1 MMEDLTAMV
10 VFAKVVEEKSLSGAS
25 RQLHLSKARVSK
37 LVAKLE
43 KSLGARLLNRTTRQ
57 MSLTEVGAV
66 FYDHCVR
73 IVDELGEAKLAV
85 GRLHSE
91 PRGVLKLSAS
101 VAFGTL
107 HIAPVFADF
116 IARYPEVTIDMTI
129 NDRFVDLAEEGYD
142 LAIRIA
148 KDLGQNI
155 VARKLA
161 PVHRRICATPDY
173 FARRGVPRTPAELAG
188 HNCLVYT
195 YLQPQDR
202 WQLQG
207 PEGDVS
213 VQVSGNLR
221 LNDDEALSQAVLG
234 GLGVAIL
241 PTFIIGKDLQSGRL
255 QSVLSEYVPVV
266 RHIYAVYLPNRHL
279 SIKVRAFIDFLL
291 ERFGPQPYWNLSLA
305 EIPDA

>member
-1 MMEDLTAMV
+1 MEDLTAMV
-10 VFAKVVEEKSLSGAS
+10 VFAKVVEEKSLSGAA
-25 RQLHLSKARVSK
+25 RKLDLSKSRVSK

-66 FYDHCVR
+66 FYEHCVR
-73 IVDELGEAKLAV
+73 IVEELEEAKLAV
-85 GRLHSE
+85 SRLHSE
-91 PRGVLKLSAS
+91 PRGVLKVSAS

-142 LAIRIA
+142 VAIRIA
-148 KDLGQNI
+148 KDPGQNI

-161 PVHRRICATPDY
+161 PVHRKICATPGY
-173 FARRGVPRTPAELAG
+173 FARRGVPRTPAELAR

-202 WQLQG
+202 WQLKG
-207 PEGDVS
+207 PDGEVS
-213 VQVSGNLR
+213 VAVSGNLR

-234 GLGVAIL
+234 GLGIAVL
-241 PTFIIGKDLQSGRL
+241 PTFIIGGDLQSGRL
-255 QSVLSEYVPVV
+255 QSVLSDYVPVV

-279 SIKVRAFIDFLL
+279 SAKVRAFIDFLL
-291 ERFGPQPYWNLSLA
+291 ERFGPQPYWDAALA